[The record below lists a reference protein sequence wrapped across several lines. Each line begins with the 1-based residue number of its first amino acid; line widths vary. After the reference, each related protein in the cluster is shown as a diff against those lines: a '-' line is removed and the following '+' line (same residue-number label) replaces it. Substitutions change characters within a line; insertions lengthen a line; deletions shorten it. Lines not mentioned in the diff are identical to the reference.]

1 MTDRDPSPAEY
12 NRGRIVPEISLGI
25 SPPSSMDTIEELAIW
40 LRDHG
45 VEEVECV
52 TPDFA
57 GIGRGKVM
65 PAAKFTRVVPTYLP
79 TSLFFLTI
87 TGEYPDFEGF
97 GAYDTDADLELRP
110 DLGTTHAVP
119 WASDR
124 SVQVIHDVC
133 DRSGKLVE
141 FAPRSVLR
149 RVLGLYAEKGWQP
162 IVAPELEFYLT
173 KPNTDPDY
181 PLEPPIGRS
190 GRRAQKAQAYSI
202 AAVDEYDSVIEHIYD
217 YAQALGLDID
227 TIIQEAGAAQLE
239 INLNH
244 GDPLDLAD
252 QVFLFKRLIREA
264 ALRCGCYATFMA
276 KPMEGQPGSAMH
288 VHQSVVVKGTGRNLF
303 SNEDGS
309 ASPAF
314 YHFIGGQQTYLRACT
329 CLMAPYVNSYRRL
342 VPHLT
347 APINLDW
354 GQDNRTTGLRV
365 PIAGP
370 EARRVENRV
379 VGADANP
386 YLAIA
391 GTLAAGYLGL
401 VEELSPR
408 EEVTD
413 DSYNRIRELPYA
425 LLQAI
430 DEFNACE
437 PLREVLGTSFSN
449 LYAGVKKHEY
459 EEFMRVISPWER
471 EYLLLN
477 V

>member
-1 MTDRDPSPAEY
+1 MNQPTDQLSAARRGPAIPVI
-12 NRGRIVPEISLGI
+12 GLDV
-25 SPPSSMDTIEELAIW
+25 SPPAALTEEAPLADW
-40 LRDHG
+40 LREHV

-65 PAAKFTRVVPTYLP
+65 PTSKFARYQPLYLP

-87 TGEYPDFEGF
+87 TGGYPDLQDFTS
-97 GAYDTDADLELRP
+97 YDIDADLLLKP
-110 DLGTTHAVP
+110 DLWTTRAVP

-133 DRSGKLVE
+133 DRQGRLIE

-149 RVLGLYAEKGWQP
+149 RIVDLYAAKGWRP
-162 IVAPELEFYLT
+162 IVAPEIEFYLT
-173 KPNTDPDY
+173 QPNTDPDD
-181 PLEPPIGRS
+181 PLAPPIGRS
-190 GRRAQKAQAYSI
+190 GRRAAGAQAYSI
-202 AAVDEYDSVIEHIYD
+202 AAVDEYDTVIEHIYD
-217 YAQALGLDID
+217 YAAALGLDID

-239 INLNH
+239 VNLLH

-288 VHQSVVVKGTGRNLF
+288 IHQSVVDAASGETLF
-303 SNEDGS
+303 STADGVPS
-309 ASPAF
+309 LAF
-314 YHFIGGQQTYLRACT
+314 YYYVGGQQAFLNAAC

-342 VPHLT
+342 VPDMT

-365 PIAGP
+365 PISGP
-370 EARRVENRV
+370 EDRRVENRV

-391 GTLAAGYLGL
+391 ATLACGYLGM
-401 VEELSPR
+401 VGEVRPR
-408 EEVTD
+408 DEVVTD
-413 DSYNRIRELPYA
+413 SYDRPRELPYG
-425 LLQAI
+425 LLEAV
-430 DEFNACE
+430 EAFKRCG
-437 PLREVLGTSFSN
+437 PLREVLGTGFSD
-449 LYAGVKKHEY
+449 LYAAVKTQEY
-459 EEFMRVISPWER
+459 DEFMRVISPWER
-471 EYLLLN
+471 EHLLLN

>member
-1 MTDRDPSPAEY
+1 MRS
-12 NRGRIVPEISLGI
+12 ILPEISLDI
-25 SPPSSMDTIEELAIW
+25 SPDPSSLTPDTVGDW
-40 LRDHG
+40 LREHR

-65 PAAKFTRVVPTYLP
+65 PSLKFAAFTPTFLP

-87 TGEYPDFEGF
+87 TGDYPGLDNFRE
-97 GAYDTDADLELRP
+97 YDTDADLWLRP
-110 DLGTTHAVP
+110 DLATTRAVP
-119 WASDR
+119 WAQDR

-133 DRSGKLVE
+133 DRDGELIG
-141 FAPRSVLR
+141 FAPRSVLH

-162 IVAPELEFYLT
+162 IVAPEIEFYLT

-181 PLEPPIGRS
+181 PLEPPVGRS
-190 GRRAQKAQAYSI
+190 GRPAQKAQAYSI

-217 YAQALGLDID
+217 YAAALGLDID
-227 TIIQEAGAAQLE
+227 TMIQEAGAAQLE
-239 INLNH
+239 VNLRH

-264 ALRCGCYATFMA
+264 ALRCDCYATFMA
-276 KPMEGQPGSAMH
+276 KPMEQQPGSAMH
-288 VHQSVVVKGTGRNLF
+288 IHQSVVERATGRNVF
-303 SNEDGS
+303 SREDGE
-309 ASPAF
+309 ASDLF
-314 YHFIGGQQTYLRACT
+314 RHFIGGQQTYLKAGC

-342 VPHLT
+342 VPYMT

-354 GQDNRTTGLRV
+354 GRDNRTTGLRV
-365 PIAGP
+365 PISGP

-391 GTLAAGYLGL
+391 ATLAAGYLGM
-401 VEELSPR
+401 VKGIEPR
-408 EEVTD
+408 EEVRT
-413 DSYNRIRELPYA
+413 DSYDRDRELPYG
-425 LLQAI
+425 LLEAVEWLKTTPELQ
-430 DEFNACE
+430 
-437 PLREVLGTSFSN
+437 EVLGTSFSQ
-449 LYAGVKKHEY
+449 LYMAVKTHEY

-471 EYLLLN
+471 EHLLLN